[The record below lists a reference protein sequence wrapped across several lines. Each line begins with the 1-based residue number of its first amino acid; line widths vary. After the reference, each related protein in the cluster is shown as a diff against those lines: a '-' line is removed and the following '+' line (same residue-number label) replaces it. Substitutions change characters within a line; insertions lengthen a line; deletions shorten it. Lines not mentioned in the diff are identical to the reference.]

1 MVQNQETLEKSNNV
15 KSILKAYLIMEEL
28 DIAGELSL
36 GDLSKRLSMD
46 KATVHR
52 IINTIKDAGYIN
64 QNIDNKKYYNSLKL
78 LAMGNRAMEKTGVKH
93 IARPYIEELAEKTGE
108 TINLGVIVDSNVIY
122 IDKIESNSTIK
133 VGLGIG
139 TTVPS
144 YCSGLG
150 KVMLAFMP
158 EPELEVILKNIT
170 YEKFTENTINNEEN
184 FLKALSIVK
193 DKGFSFDDEEYV
205 IGLICFG
212 APIFDYHGSPIAAI
226 SVSCPKYRYEES
238 KHFEMYSTLAIDSAK
253 KISRQLGY
261 QVKLSSDK
269 EKID

>member
-1 MVQNQETLEKSNNV
+1 MKMEVTMVQKQEHLEKSNNV
-15 KSILKAYLIMEEL
+15 KSVLKAYLIMEEL

-64 QNIDNKKYYNSLKL
+64 QNRDNKKYYNSLKL

-93 IARPYIEELAEKTGE
+93 IARPYLEDLAEKTGE
-108 TINLGVIVDSNVIY
+108 TINLGVMVDSNVIY
-122 IDKIESNSTIK
+122 IDKIESNSSIK
-133 VGLGIG
+133 VSLGIG
-139 TTVPS
+139 TSVPI

-150 KVMLAFMP
+150 KAGLAFLP
-158 EPELEVILKNIT
+158 EKELSNILKIIT
-170 YEKFTENTINNEEN
+170 YEKFTENTIEDEDQ
-184 FLKALSIVK
+184 FLKALNIVK
-193 DKGFSFDDEEYV
+193 EKGFSLDDEEFV

-212 APIFDYHGSPIAAI
+212 APIFDYHGYPIAAI

-238 KHFEMYSTLAIDSAK
+238 KHFEMYSTLVKDSAK

-261 QVKLSSDK
+261 I
-269 EKID
+269 ER